1 MSKVIRYILLSN
13 ISKMKTA
20 QGGYKAM
27 IRDRV
32 PQTVDAALKWC
43 KAKNKW
49 IEHVYYHFVWFLVEK
64 KDRNCQVRSLM
75 GLAKYSRGF
84 NFEDTIDWYNLDKE
98 EAEYWNSVKKG
109 VHWFEQNT
117 ITVVETW
124 KTKKLENK
132 TDEQTKEYIC
142 SKLFK
147 DLTPDWRE
155 KLYQHYDKFIF
166 PNYS

>member
-1 MSKVIRYILLSN
+1 
-13 ISKMKTA
+13 MKTA

-43 KAKNKW
+43 NAKTKW
-49 IEHVYYHFVWFLVEK
+49 VDHVYYHFVWFLAEK
-64 KDRNCQVRSLM
+64 QHRDYQVRCLL
-75 GLAKYSRGF
+75 GLAKHCRNF
-84 NFEDTIDWYNLDKE
+84 NFDDTIDWYNIDKE
-98 EAEYWNSVKKG
+98 EAEYWGKIREWVD
-109 VHWFEQNT
+109 WFEKNT
-117 ITVVETW
+117 LTVVETY
-124 KTKKLENK
+124 KTKKLMCAS
-132 TDEQTKEYIC
+132 DEQIKAYIC

-147 DLTPDWRE
+147 DLTPDWQE